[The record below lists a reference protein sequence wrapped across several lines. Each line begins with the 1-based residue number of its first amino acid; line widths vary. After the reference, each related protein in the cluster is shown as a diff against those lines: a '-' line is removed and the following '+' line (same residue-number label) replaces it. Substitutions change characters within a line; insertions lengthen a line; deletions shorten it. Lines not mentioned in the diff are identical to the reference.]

1 MKINVDIENFSSC
14 ENIPD
19 EIFFHRWV
27 SASLSSQKKPLE
39 VVIRVINED
48 ESAAL
53 NNRFRKKNVATNVLS
68 FPADL
73 PESLNYPLLGDLA
86 ICAQVVAREADEQN
100 KDLDAHWA
108 HIIIHGSL
116 HLIGFDH
123 EDDADAKK
131 MEKMETKILS
141 EFYFPSPYE

>member
-14 ENIPD
+14 KNIPD

-73 PESLNYPLLGDLA
+73 PESLNFPLLGDLA

-123 EDDADAKK
+123 KDDVDAKK

>member
-14 ENIPD
+14 KNIPD

-73 PESLNYPLLGDLA
+73 PESLNFPLLGDLA

-108 HIIIHGSL
+108 HIVIHGSL

>member
-14 ENIPD
+14 KNIPD

-100 KDLDAHWA
+100 KDLVAHWA
-108 HIIIHGSL
+108 HIVIHGSL

>member
-14 ENIPD
+14 KNIPD

-123 EDDADAKK
+123 KDDVDAKK

>member
-27 SASLSSQKKPLE
+27 SASLSSQKKRLE

-73 PESLNYPLLGDLA
+73 PESLNFPLLGDLA

-100 KDLDAHWA
+100 KDLVAHWA
-108 HIIIHGSL
+108 HIVIHGSL

-123 EDDADAKK
+123 EDDVDAKK

>member
-1 MKINVDIENFSSC
+1 MKVNVDIENVSSC
-14 ENIPD
+14 KNIPD
-19 EIFFHRWV
+19 EIFFRRWV

-39 VVIRVINED
+39 VAIRVINED

-53 NNRFRKKNVATNVLS
+53 NYRFRKKNVATNVLS

-73 PESLNYPLLGDLA
+73 PESLNFPLLGDLA

-100 KDLDAHWA
+100 KGLDAHWA

-123 EDDADAKK
+123 EDDADAEK
-131 MEKMETKILS
+131 MEKMETQILS

>member
-14 ENIPD
+14 KNIPD
-19 EIFFHRWV
+19 EIFFRRWV
-27 SASLSSQKKPLE
+27 SASLSSQQKRLE

-73 PESLNYPLLGDLA
+73 PESLNFPLLGDLA

-100 KDLDAHWA
+100 KDLVAHWA
-108 HIIIHGSL
+108 HIVIHGSL

-123 EDDADAKK
+123 EDDIDAKK

>member
-14 ENIPD
+14 KNIPD

-73 PESLNYPLLGDLA
+73 PESLNFPLLGDLA

-123 EDDADAKK
+123 EDDVDAKK